1 MRLDC
6 VRKSKSG
13 SIDYEEFIA
22 WTFGSC
28 RDGDSDGEEE
38 AMDKPSLVR
47 MQSSAQYDSDPL
59 SEPPSLLRNCSSCSG
74 KHSVV
79 SSEQLEASAVTIQ
92 RATRGRPKAKAK
104 AKPKAK
110 AEPKP
115 KAEAK
120 AEAKAKGS
128 AKAKPATVEVKVAPA
143 ILQKGGMDL
152 VCYLGGPVLITAP
165 HSMRLMRGGGK
176 ERSRLH
182 KRERY
187 TAEITLTVARE
198 LALLGLPASLM
209 VWNRIAG
216 PGKGRLDPNYLL
228 RSQSLGRQPHVTDR
242 KPYRIYRPGSIGH
255 IFLCLQGM
263 LIY

>member
-1 MRLDC
+1 M
-6 VRKSKSG
+6 
-13 SIDYEEFIA
+13 
-22 WTFGSC
+22 FGSC
-28 RDGDSDGEEE
+28 REGDSDGEDE

-47 MQSSAQYDSDPL
+47 MQSSAQYESDPL

-79 SSEQLEASAVTIQ
+79 STEQLEASAVTIQ
-92 RATRGRPKAKAK
+92 RAARARPK

-110 AEPKP
+110 AEPKAR
-115 KAEAK
+115 AEAK

-128 AKAKPATVEVKVAPA
+128 AKVKPTRVEAKVAPT
-143 ILQKGGMDL
+143 ILQKGAMDL

-228 RSQSLGRQPHVTDR
+228 RSQFLAKQPESHKSKLKIFAFVIIVNSH
-242 KPYRIYRPGSIGH
+242 IYI
-255 IFLCLQGM
+255 IC
-263 LIY
+263 